1 MLFLSSN
8 DQGRVIKMGE
18 VIDAVSV
25 ALSEYSGQR
34 AITPIRTALYMKKSE
49 GTSLFMPSFVE
60 AANSLG
66 VKFVSVF
73 PNNTSRGKQ
82 TIYGLMVLADTETGE
97 PLAILEAS
105 YLTVIRTGA
114 ASGLAS
120 KLMAKENA
128 KVLSVIGTGAQSR
141 GIIQAIREVRPI
153 EEIRLYN
160 RHAHK
165 AFELAHELKESAES
179 EQRMLKIT
187 VASDADEA
195 IRETD
200 IIVTATNSMHP
211 VFNKEAVPTGVHVNA
226 VGSFRPNMQELPTH
240 LIAHADKIVVE
251 SRELALEETGD
262 FIIPEKQGLFDP
274 ASIYAELGEIVSG
287 LKPGRE
293 RHDETTVFKSVG
305 LAAMDVVVA
314 KAIYDRALLAGVGT
328 QISMT

>member
-1 MLFLSSN
+1 MLFLSSD
-8 DQGRVIKMGE
+8 DQRKVIKMDE
-18 VIDAVSV
+18 AIDAVSV
-25 ALSEYSGQR
+25 ALSEYSGRR
-34 AITPIRTALYMKKSE
+34 AITPIRTALYLEKSE

-60 AANSLG
+60 ATNSLG

-73 PNNTSRGKQ
+73 PKNTSRGKK
-82 TIYGLMVLADTETGE
+82 TIYGLMVLADAETGE
-97 PLAILEAS
+97 PLAVLEAS

-120 KLMAKENA
+120 KLLAKENA
-128 KVLSVIGTGAQSR
+128 KVLGVIGTGEQSR
-141 GIIQAIREVRPI
+141 GIIQAIRAVRPI

-160 RHAHK
+160 RHASK
-165 AFELAHELKESAES
+165 AYQLSNELKESDEAECG
-179 EQRMLKIT
+179 MLKVT
-187 VASDADEA
+187 VTDNADQA
-195 IRETD
+195 IREAD

-211 VFNKEAVPTGVHVNA
+211 VFTREAIPSGVHVNA
-226 VGSFRPNMQELPTH
+226 VGSFRPDMQELPTH

-251 SRELALEETGD
+251 SRESALEETGD

-274 ASIYAELGEIVSG
+274 TFIYAELGEIACG

-293 RHDETTVFKSVG
+293 RHDEMTVFKSVG

-314 KAIYDRALLAGVGT
+314 KAIYDRALVAGVGT